1 MKLLVPLFTLAL
13 VESIHAASICNAL
26 TPNSWTQA
34 ASSNPKLQGALNE
47 LSKNAVATWY
57 TDRGGDAI
65 SDLLQKCSGSQVPSI
80 VIYGLPN
87 KDCAD
92 GFSSSGNN
100 KDAAM
105 YKTWV
110 QSLVSRVGSREVVY
124 VLEPDAIGLLSNNY
138 CAKENNYL
146 DNLKVALGLISS
158 GNPNAKVYVDV
169 ASWANVAEATKVLNN
184 LKTAGRLDG
193 VTINTSNYKT
203 NAQLMSFCSTIS
215 GATGGLH
222 CVFDTSRNYRG
233 SVGDEWCNSR
243 SAGIGA
249 PPGTDT
255 GHPLVDYNLWLKVPG
270 ESDGTCSG
278 RTPDAQEGPSAGL
291 FFPDGF
297 ASLWDNSWFVDV
309 KGLPKIN
316 GGGSWTGPSP
326 SSATPKPVTTE
337 TSKPVVTLAPTTS
350 TPPQTEPPETNAP
363 VTTTT
368 PPSTP
373 SPTTSNEPPTT
384 STAVPILSSIGT
396 TENPTTTPAATYAAT
411 TEAAQSV
418 VPVSTSTAEP
428 ESTAQENESGNE
440 SAVLGPTSSTPAPTN
455 PAVQSRV
462 ATSTDKP
469 NEVISVQSSVET
481 TNITTG
487 MIVLIAGVAAA
498 AVVATVL
505 AVMVIRKRNAQ
516 EKHNDRLDSQGG
528 VVALGVTHGL
538 ETERCMQML

>member
-1 MKLLVPLFTLAL
+1 MKLLVPLFTLSTLL
-13 VESIHAASICNAL
+13 VELTHAASICNAL
-26 TPNSWTQA
+26 IPYSWTQA

-87 KDCAD
+87 KDCAG

-158 GNPNAKVYVDV
+158 GNPNAKVYADV
-169 ASWANVAEATKVLNN
+169 ASWANVAEATKVLND

-203 NAQLMSFCSTIS
+203 NAQLMSFCTAIS

-278 RTPDAQEGPSAGL
+278 RTADAQEGPSAGA

-309 KGLPKIN
+309 KGLPKIG
-316 GGGSWTGPSP
+316 GGGSADAINYPNHNNG
-326 SSATPKPVTTE
+326 
-337 TSKPVVTLAPTTS
+337 
-350 TPPQTEPPETNAP
+350 TNYL
-363 VTTTT
+363 
-368 PPSTP
+368 
-373 SPTTSNEPPTT
+373 N
-384 STAVPILSSIGT
+384 
-396 TENPTTTPAATYAAT
+396 AT
-411 TEAAQSV
+411 TLPYFESNM
-418 VPVSTSTAEP
+418 STSAIIMFTC
-428 ESTAQENESGNE
+428 
-440 SAVLGPTSSTPAPTN
+440 
-455 PAVQSRV
+455 
-462 ATSTDKP
+462 
-469 NEVISVQSSVET
+469 I
-481 TNITTG
+481 G
-487 MIVLIAGVAAA
+487 MA
-498 AVVATVL
+498 
-505 AVMVIRKRNAQ
+505 
-516 EKHNDRLDSQGG
+516 G
-528 VVALGVTHGL
+528 VVAMALVVVVYRKLSGARERKDDQRTGAANDGIVVLGQDGAVHTAFNS
-538 ETERCMQML
+538 TRCLQVI